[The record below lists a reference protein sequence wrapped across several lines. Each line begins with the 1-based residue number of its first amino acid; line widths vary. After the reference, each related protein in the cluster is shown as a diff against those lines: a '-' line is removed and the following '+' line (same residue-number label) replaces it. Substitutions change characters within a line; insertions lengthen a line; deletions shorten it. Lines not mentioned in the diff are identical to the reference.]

1 LVEARMTRKQDAEAL
16 VDMYARGAYE
26 ALVLELLERY
36 YDPLYR
42 HSEKGKHYAARI
54 DTSDVQ
60 RAALQVLDFIA
71 HHQRQA
77 QQTS

>member
-1 LVEARMTRKQDAEAL
+1 MTRKQDAEAL
-16 VDMYARGAYE
+16 VDMYARGAHAE
-26 ALVLELLERY
+26 LVLELLERY

-60 RAALQVLDFIA
+60 GAAQQVLDFIA
-71 HHQRQA
+71 RHQRHL
-77 QQTS
+77 QQSS

>member
-1 LVEARMTRKQDAEAL
+1 
-16 VDMYARGAYE
+16 
-26 ALVLELLERY
+26 VLELLERY

-60 RAALQVLDFIA
+60 RAAHQVLEFIA